1 MRRTCRTISL
11 CKKNHRN
18 KLVCTSLETPTLIL
32 YSREMKLIRLLTL
45 VLLLFPAA
53 AFSQLKNQLNLDDV
67 EIKGEAQG
75 SKGLGISN
83 RKKNDLSGRIKLK
96 TNYIPDIIE
105 ELPDS
110 FKLPANFTLISD
122 PR

>member
-1 MRRTCRTISL
+1 MPVKQLDFVNYLIEINWSDLALKQRL
-11 CKKNHRN
+11 KFYKLKNMN
-18 KLVCTSLETPTLIL
+18 KI
-32 YSREMKLIRLLTL
+32 KLISIT
-45 VLLLFPAA
+45 LLFIPMA
-53 AFSQLKNQLNLDDV
+53 AFAQLKNQLNLDDV

-96 TNYIPDIIE
+96 SNFLPDILE
-105 ELPDS
+105 ELPEN
-110 FKLPANFTLISD
+110 FKLPTNFTLISD